1 MRRCI
6 ETRRRN
12 HGEEIVRILA
22 LAPLQV
28 VFTVAQHRLEIRPAG
43 GEQLTVGGRSDL
55 RQRLKDLLRAQEVLQ
70 RQRLFVTI
78 Y

>member
-1 MRRCI
+1 MRGSI

-28 VFTVAQHRLEIRPAG
+28 VFAVAQHRLQLRQAG
-43 GEQLTVGGRSDL
+43 GEQLAVGGRSDL
-55 RQRLKDLLRAQEVLQ
+55 RQRLEDLLRA
-70 RQRLFVTI
+70 
-78 Y
+78 